1 MTKRYKD
8 FDAAKEASNPE
19 PIVIKINDK
28 EYTFPP
34 FLSASVVLSQMSWLN
49 SDGSLQASNLLDW
62 FESIFGGENLEELKE
77 EVSFDQLQ
85 EIANFLLAEYGMGGN
100 VVTEDTEVEIDGEQ
114 GDGDSPK

>member
-19 PIVIKINDK
+19 PIVIKINGK

-34 FLSASVVLSQMSWLN
+34 FLTASVVLSQMSWLN
-49 SDGSLQASNLLDW
+49 ADGSLSASNLIDW

-77 EVSFDQLQ
+77 EVSFEQLQ
-85 EIANFLLAEYGMGGN
+85 EIANFLLAEYGMGGD
-100 VVTEDTEVEIDGEQ
+100 VVTEDTEVEVDGEQ

>member
-1 MTKRYKD
+1 MSKRYKD

-19 PIVIKINDK
+19 PIVVKVNGK

-49 SDGSLQASNLLDW
+49 ADGSLSASNLIDW

-85 EIANFLLAEYGMGGN
+85 EIANFLLAEYGMGGD